1 VKTLIEGGRIVTG
14 DGTTDRQGNLWLDGD
29 RITAVD
35 FNDAPEHPDVAV
47 RINARGSVV
56 MPGVINNHAHGCSYG
71 PLFPSAAPA
80 LPPLEVRENLDRHL
94 MQGETT
100 TLNVCGLTTPDE
112 VAAAAKDH
120 PLRVAASTGH
130 FAPTVAAARAVDGAG
145 LSDKHIAMTA
155 EAAVAAGAVAIGEI
169 GSGHTLGGGGQ
180 DYKYIPERVKQAAGI
195 EIGVDV
201 ARQLKLAVLAGLYG
215 GVEGEDL
222 QTVMDRAGLIGKIG
236 VDEMGTLITDTV
248 VPPIAH
254 ALDEFP
260 LATEFAA
267 KTGLP
272 VMFHSSS
279 VSSDALLAAAR
290 KHEGKATLVSG
301 HANHNTYTVEASVAT
316 ARQLREL
323 GVILDVSTLDGVLT
337 LWRNDMDRTAA
348 LAAEGLIDTIST
360 DYANGHW
367 DSILEGVHY
376 LVSRKFYSLA
386 GAVALATG
394 NVARVYP
401 ALAGDRGLLAPGKL
415 ADVVIADAVNPG
427 RVQTVLVGGEVVIDA
442 GWPQWSRAA

>member
-1 VKTLIEGGRIVTG
+1 MRTLIEGGRIVTG
-14 DGTTDRQGNLWLDGD
+14 DGTTDRQGNLWIDGD
-29 RITAVD
+29 RISAVD
-35 FNDAPEHPDVAV
+35 WNDAPAEPDVAV

-80 LPPLEVRENLDRHL
+80 LSREEVRANLDRHL

-100 TLNVCGLTTPDE
+100 TLNVCGLATPDE
-112 VAAAAKDH
+112 VAAAAEGH
-120 PLRVAASTGH
+120 PLRLAVSTGH
-130 FAPTVAAARAVDGAG
+130 FAPTIAAAQAVDGAG
-145 LSDKHIAMTA
+145 LSAKHIAMTA

-180 DYKYIPERVKQAAGI
+180 DYKYIPERVKQATGI
-195 EIGVDV
+195 DIGVDV
-201 ARQLKLAVLAGLYG
+201 ARGLKLAVLASLYG

-222 QTVMDRAGLIGKIG
+222 TVVMDRAGLTGAVS
-236 VDEMGTLITDTV
+236 VDEMRTLISDTV

-260 LATEFAA
+260 LATKFAA
-267 KTGLP
+267 EAGLP

-279 VSSDALLAAAR
+279 VSSDALLTAAR
-290 KHEGKATLVSG
+290 EHAGKATLVSG
-301 HANHNTYTVEASVAT
+301 HANHNTYTLEASVAT
-316 ARQLREL
+316 AKQLREL
-323 GVILDVSTLDGVLT
+323 GVVLDVSTLDGVLT
-337 LWRNDMDRTAA
+337 LWRNDMDRTEA
-348 LAAEGLIDTIST
+348 LASEGLIDTIST

-367 DSILEGVHY
+367 DAILEGVHY
-376 LVSRKFYSLA
+376 LVSRKLYSLA

-394 NVARVYP
+394 NVARVYQ
-401 ALAGDRGLLAPGKL
+401 AMAGDRGLLNAGKL

-427 RVQTVLVGGEVVIDA
+427 RVQTVLVGGEVVIQS